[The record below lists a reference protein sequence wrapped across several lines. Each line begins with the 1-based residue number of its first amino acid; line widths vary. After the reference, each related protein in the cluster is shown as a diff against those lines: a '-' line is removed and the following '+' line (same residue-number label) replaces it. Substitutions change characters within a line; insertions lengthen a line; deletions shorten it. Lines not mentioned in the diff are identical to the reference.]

1 MNVILADSFTGSL
14 ARLNRDE
21 QKQAKLT
28 AFDLQTAPDHPGL
41 QFHRIEASKD
51 PNFWSVRVS
60 RDIRIIVHKAGPSV
74 MLAYVGHHDDAYA
87 WAERRRIEN
96 HPRTGAIQI
105 VEVRERV
112 EELVARPRGDLF
124 DLPAESV
131 VASAVAA
138 PIFATLSRDDLLSI
152 GVPEDW
158 LSDVSEADEDRF
170 LDLAKHLP
178 DEATEAL
185 LRFVGTG
192 VLHPAAAPVSDPF
205 AHPDTQRRFRVL
217 EGAEELRAALDAS
230 FERWAVFLH
239 PSQRDLVERSYSG
252 PARVAGSAGTGKT
265 VVALHRVARSL
276 AYSSEARVLLTT
288 FSQPLADILTA
299 KLGLL
304 LGEHRDRLDRVTVA
318 SFEQIA
324 TELYALATGRDPHL
338 ASAET
343 IRSRLIHARDESGAQ
358 VSDQFLVSE
367 WTHVIDAW
375 QLDTLDAYAA
385 VARMGRKNRLGAK
398 QREQLWAI
406 FEATKADLKGR
417 GLMTRAGLFAA
428 TAKLYRDKADKPFS
442 HIVVDEAQDL
452 GVPELRL
459 FAAIIPVGSDAFFFA
474 GDLGQRIFQQP
485 FSWKSLGFDLR
496 GRSSSLKVNYRT
508 SHQIRQAAD
517 RLLGTSVRDVD
528 GMEDDRSGTV
538 SVFNGP
544 EPQICVAED
553 IASERAKAVEF
564 LDAVRADGV
573 APAEIGIFARSE
585 RELPRAR
592 AIAESAKLP
601 FHSLAAS
608 VGASDRA
615 LIGTMHLAKGL
626 EYKAVLVVA
635 CDQGVLPLDTRIA
648 DVADEY
654 ELDEIIATERQLFYV
669 AVTRAR
675 DYLFVSG
682 VSPGSEFIADL
693 QQFS

>member
-1 MNVILADSFTGSL
+1 MNVILADSFTISL
-14 ARLNRDE
+14 ARLTRDE

-60 RDIRIIVHKAGPSV
+60 RDLRIIIHKTGASL

-87 WAERRRIEN
+87 WAERRRIEQ

-124 DLPAESV
+124 DPPPAP
-131 VASAVAA
+131 AAVAA
-138 PIFATLSRDDLLSI
+138 ADQPVFAALSRDDLLSI

-158 LSDVSEADEDRF
+158 LRDISSADQDRF

-192 VLHPAAAPVSDPF
+192 VLHPAAAPVPDPL
-205 AHPDTQRRFRVL
+205 AHPDTRRRFRVM
-217 EGAEELRAALDAS
+217 EGADELRAALDAS

-239 PSQRDLVERSYSG
+239 PSQRDLVERIYSG

-265 VVALHRVARSL
+265 VVALHRVGRNLVRSP
-276 AYSSEARVLLTT
+276 ETRVLLTT
-288 FSQPLADILTA
+288 FSEPLARMLER

-304 LGEHRDRLDRVTVA
+304 LSDRAEYLNRVTVA

-324 TELYALATGRDPHL
+324 AELYALATGRDPHL
-338 ASAET
+338 ARPET
-343 IRSRLIHARDESGAQ
+343 IRSRLIHARDQAGAQ

-375 QLDTLDAYAA
+375 QIDTLEAYAG
-385 VARMGRKNRLGAK
+385 VARMGRKNRLGSR
-398 QREQLWAI
+398 QREQLWTI
-406 FEATKADLKGR
+406 FESVKADLKNR

-428 TAKLYRDKADKPFS
+428 TADLYRARADKPFG

-452 GVPELRL
+452 GVPELCL
-459 FAAIIPVGSDAFFFA
+459 FAAIAPAGEDTFFFA

-508 SHQIRQAAD
+508 SHQIRRAAD
-517 RLLGTSVRDVD
+517 KLLGQSVRDVD

-538 SVFNGP
+538 SVFDGP
-544 EPQICVAED
+544 EPQICVASDNEG
-553 IASERAKAVEF
+553 ERAEAVAF
-564 LDAVRADGV
+564 LAALRANGV
-573 APAEIGIFARSE
+573 APAEIGIFVRSE

-592 AIAESAKLP
+592 AIADSAKLP
-601 FHSLAAS
+601 MSSLHVS
-608 VGASDRA
+608 LGSSDRA
-615 LIGTMHLAKGL
+615 LVGTMHLAKGL

-675 DYLFVSG
+675 DHLFVSG

>member
-1 MNVILADSFTGSL
+1 MTVILADSFTGSL
-14 ARLNRDE
+14 ARLTRDE

-28 AFDLQTAPDHPGL
+28 AFDIQTAPDHPGL

-60 RDIRIIVHKAGPSV
+60 RDIRIIIHKTGASV
-74 MLAYVGHHDDAYA
+74 MLAYVSHHDEAYA
-87 WAERRRIEN
+87 WAERRRIEQ

-124 DLPAESV
+124 DLPEVPA
-131 VASAVAA
+131 AAVAA
-138 PIFATLSRDDLLSI
+138 ATPIFAALSRDDLLSI

-158 LSDVSEADEDRF
+158 LPDVSAADEDGF
-170 LDLAKHLP
+170 LDLAEHLP

-192 VLHPAAAPVSDPF
+192 VLHPAAAPVADPL
-205 AHPDTQRRFRVL
+205 AHPDTQRRFRVV

-239 PSQRDLVERSYSG
+239 PSQRDLVEKSYSG

-276 AYSSEARVLLTT
+276 THSSDARVLLTT
-288 FSQPLADILTA
+288 FSEPLAHMLTA

-304 LGEHRDRLDRVTVA
+304 LGERRDGLDRVTVA

-324 TELYALATGRDPHL
+324 AELYTLATGRDPHL

-375 QLDTLDAYAA
+375 QIDTMDAYAG

-398 QREQLWAI
+398 QREQLWTI
-406 FEATKADLKGR
+406 FEAMKTDLKRR

-428 TAKLYRDKADKPFS
+428 TADLYREKVDKPFS
-442 HIVVDEAQDL
+442 HIIVDEAQDL

-459 FAAIIPVGSDAFFFA
+459 FAAITPSGNDAFFFA

-517 RLLGTSVRDVD
+517 RLLGRSVRDVD

-538 SVFNGP
+538 SVFDGP
-544 EPQICVAED
+544 EPQICFAED
-553 IASERAKAVEF
+553 IESERAKAVEF
-564 LDAVRADGV
+564 LDSVRAAGV
-573 APAEIGIFARSE
+573 APAEIGIFVRSE
-585 RELPRAR
+585 RELSRAR
-592 AIAESAKLP
+592 AIADSAQLP
-601 FHSLAAS
+601 FYSLGAAAGS
-608 VGASDRA
+608 ADRA
-615 LIGTMHLAKGL
+615 LVGTMHLAKGL

-675 DYLFVSG
+675 DHLFVSG
-682 VSPGSEFIADL
+682 VLPGSEFITDL
-693 QQFS
+693 TSL

>member
-1 MNVILADSFTGSL
+1 MNVILADSFTISL
-14 ARLNRDE
+14 ARLTRDE

-28 AFDLQTAPDHPGL
+28 AFDLQTSPDHPGL

-60 RDIRIIVHKAGPSV
+60 RDLRIIIHKTGASL

-87 WAERRRIEN
+87 WAERRRIEQ

-124 DLPAESV
+124 DPPPAS
-131 VASAVAA
+131 AAVAA
-138 PIFATLSRDDLLSI
+138 ADPPVFAALSRDDLLSI

-158 LSDVSEADEDRF
+158 LRDISSADQDRF

-192 VLHPAAAPVSDPF
+192 VLHPAAAPVADPL
-205 AHPDTQRRFRVL
+205 AHPDTRRRFRVM
-217 EGAEELRAALDAS
+217 EGADELRAALDAS

-239 PSQRDLVERSYSG
+239 PSQRDLVERIYSG

-265 VVALHRVARSL
+265 VVALHRVGRKLVRSP
-276 AYSSEARVLLTT
+276 EKRVLLTT
-288 FSQPLADILTA
+288 FSEPLARMLER

-304 LGEHRDRLDRVTVA
+304 LGDRAEYLNRVTVA

-324 TELYALATGRDPHL
+324 AELYALATGRDPHL
-338 ASAET
+338 ARPET
-343 IRSRLIHARDESGAQ
+343 IRSRLIHARDQAGAQ

-375 QLDTLDAYAA
+375 QIDTLEAYAG
-385 VARMGRKNRLGAK
+385 VARMGRKNRLGSR
-398 QREQLWAI
+398 QREQLWTI
-406 FEATKADLKGR
+406 FESVKADLKNR

-428 TAKLYRDKADKPFS
+428 TADLYSTKTNKPFG

-459 FAAIIPVGSDAFFFA
+459 FAAIAPAGEDAFFFA

-508 SHQIRQAAD
+508 SHQIRRAAD
-517 RLLGTSVRDVD
+517 RLLGQSVRDVD

-538 SVFNGP
+538 SVFDGP
-544 EPQICVAED
+544 EPQICVASDNEG
-553 IASERAKAVEF
+553 ERAEAVAF
-564 LDAVRADGV
+564 LAALRANGV
-573 APAEIGIFARSE
+573 APAEIGIFVRSE

-592 AIAESAKLP
+592 AIADSAKLP
-601 FHSLAAS
+601 MSSLDVS
-608 VGASDRA
+608 LGSRDRA
-615 LIGTMHLAKGL
+615 LVGTMHLAKGL

-675 DYLFVSG
+675 DHLFVSG